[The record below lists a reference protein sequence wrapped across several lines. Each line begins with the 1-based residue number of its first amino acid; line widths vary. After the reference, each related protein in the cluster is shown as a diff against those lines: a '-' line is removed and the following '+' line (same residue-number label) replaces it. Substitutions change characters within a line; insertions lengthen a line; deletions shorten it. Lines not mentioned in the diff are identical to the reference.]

1 MIQQI
6 LPEALYKKLSSGE
19 KVCIIDVREDDEV
32 AQGMIP
38 GAKHIP
44 LGDLESR
51 LNELDKETE
60 HIMVCRSGARSNKA
74 CQIMLTKGFKVK
86 NMVGGMISWE
96 AKYGKSMVAD

>member
-6 LPEALYKKLSSGE
+6 LPEELYKKITNGE
-19 KVCIIDVREDDEV
+19 TISVIDVREDDEV

-38 GAKHIP
+38 RAKHIP
-44 LGDLESR
+44 LGELENR

-60 HIMVCRSGARSNKA
+60 HIMVCRSGARSTKA

-96 AKYGKSMVAD
+96 AKYGKSMVVD